1 MKYQILSGGFPC
13 GQHLIPAGTIIDTTA
28 TDQWSMLAKG
38 LPPPLTAMPLDWGTW
53 QTMKELY
60 PGLTHLI
67 VTPAGA
73 ER

>member
-1 MKYQILSGGFPC
+1 MRFQILGGGWPV
-13 GQHLIPAGTIIDTTA
+13 GQFLIPSGTIIDTNVE
-28 TDQWSMLAKG
+28 DQWSTLVKG
-38 LPPPLTAMPLDWGTW
+38 LRPPLNAMPLDRLTW
-53 QTMKELY
+53 NWMQGLY